1 MRNYEDEGW
10 VLVQRLACFKSG
22 VFVIDTRKVFL
33 SYLIYGSFQT
43 LSVFNLLHVY
53 LLSDKG
59 LARDVAK
66 PPNPLLPLPKPR
78 SELSMLAGHRY
89 DSLNPYYG
97 AFTYV
102 KR

>member
-1 MRNYEDEGW
+1 MRNFEDGGW

-43 LSVFNLLHVY
+43 LSVFKLLHVY

-59 LARDVAK
+59 FARDVAK
-66 PPNPLLPLPKPR
+66 PPNPLLPL
-78 SELSMLAGHRY
+78 SET
-89 DSLNPYYG
+89 PQ
-97 AFTYV
+97 
-102 KR
+102 